1 MNQRVTAQEWFALGE
16 RVPYDYE
23 AKTMLKEGGAESPN
37 AVNVFRRVVKGDTQ
51 GSEAVWTTFLP
62 WIS

>member
-23 AKTMLKEGGAESPN
+23 AKTMLKESGAESAN
-37 AVNVFRRVVKGDTQ
+37 SVNVFRWMGNLAARFGRGECQTAD
-51 GSEAVWTTFLP
+51 
-62 WIS
+62 